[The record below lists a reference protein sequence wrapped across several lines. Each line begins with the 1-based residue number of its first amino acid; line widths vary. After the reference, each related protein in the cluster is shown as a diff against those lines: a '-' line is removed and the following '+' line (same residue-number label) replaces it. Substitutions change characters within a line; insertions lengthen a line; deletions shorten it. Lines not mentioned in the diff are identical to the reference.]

1 MTDMTRRTPQQGY
14 LILVALIF
22 GSILLTTLGGLSM
35 FVLSQNRLHTR
46 MTAQAEALTLAE
58 AGIEY
63 YRWFLAHYPNDTQNG
78 TGVPGPYEITYDDPE
93 TGVAGTI
100 TLSIDANEACG
111 ALTSVDLTST
121 GSPESDSSV
130 ERTVTARYARPSV
143 GTYSYILND
152 SVFAGSDR
160 IINGPYHSNG
170 GIRMDGTANAEVTS
184 SLSTWNC
191 TSSYGCSP
199 SQSSA
204 PGVVGSGPNQTLWEY
219 PVPQVNFA
227 GIAADFGS
235 LKTLAQ
241 STGVYYGRY
250 SSGTNQNSNN
260 YWRGYH
266 MIFNANGTVTVRRVN
281 TLTNLDVTPVN
292 TADDTD
298 DWALIANESAYETRT
313 IPASCGLIFVEDN
326 VWVEGTIPSK
336 VTLVAA
342 NVVNSGVAPSA
353 YLLNN
358 IQYGATDGSDGF
370 TLMAERNVLISPSA
384 PNSMNLNGIFIAQD
398 GAFGMN
404 RYESCTYADKT
415 GTLTI
420 LGTTVSS
427 KRTGTQWT
435 GTTCNGYARGFQ
447 NRVDSYDRNMA
458 SDPAPFTPVVSAD
471 YELVDWR
478 EE

>member
-1 MTDMTRRTPQQGY
+1 MSNSG
-14 LILVALIF
+14 
-22 GSILLTTLGGLSM
+22 
-35 FVLSQNRLHTR
+35 
-46 MTAQAEALTLAE
+46 
-58 AGIEY
+58 
-63 YRWFLAHYPNDTQNG
+63 
-78 TGVPGPYEITYDDPE
+78 
-93 TGVAGTI
+93 
-100 TLSIDANEACG
+100 
-111 ALTSVDLTST
+111 TST
-121 GSPESDSSV
+121 KDYL
-130 ERTVTARYARPSV
+130 T
-143 GTYSYILND
+143 
-152 SVFAGSDR
+152 
-160 IINGPYHSNG
+160 
-170 GIRMDGTANAEVTS
+170 
-184 SLSTWNC
+184 
-191 TSSYGCSP
+191 
-199 SQSSA
+199 
-204 PGVVGSGPNQTLWEY
+204 
-219 PVPQVNFA
+219 
-227 GIAADFGS
+227 
-235 LKTLAQ
+235 
-241 STGVYYGRY
+241 
-250 SSGTNQNSNN
+250 
-260 YWRGYH
+260 
-266 MIFNANGTVTVRRVN
+266 IFNANGTVTVRRVN

-447 NRVDSYDRNMA
+447 NRVDSYDRNNDGTRKGGMRDWLVNSQDKQIGANQGSWAPEGGSIGTHCGRIGTTSMA
-458 SDPAPFTPVVSAD
+458 LLTLDVYYRHLPLYKRNNAGDGALKIVEGAK
-471 YELVDWR
+471 
-478 EE
+478 